1 LTGGSG
7 RLLLDESLE
16 AFKNFNDIARLILMD
31 KIFAIGDIHGSFDQ
45 LQDLMQ
51 KIPIDFA
58 TDTLVFIGDYIDRG
72 PGSVEVV
79 DYLLDLQK
87 QVPQTIFLK
96 GNHED
101 MLEKYLDG
109 TDRFTYLLNG
119 GQKTLDCYLSNTDRT
134 DGYPIP
140 TGHMEFFKSLRLYY
154 ETESYIFVHA
164 GLRPKVPLASQEPED
179 LLWIRDKFIYS
190 RYYFGKPV
198 VFGHTP
204 LEKPLVERNKIG
216 IDTGAVYGNALTCVQ
231 LPDKVFI
238 TA

>member
-1 LTGGSG
+1 
-7 RLLLDESLE
+7 
-16 AFKNFNDIARLILMD
+16 MD
-31 KIFAIGDIHGSFDQ
+31 STHLGYKTIDSMGKIFAVGDIHGSFDQ
-45 LQDLMQ
+45 LQDLIQ

-79 DYLLDLQK
+79 DYLLDLK
-87 QVPQTIFLK
+87 KRVPEVIFLK

-119 GQKTLDCYLSNTDRT
+119 GQNTLDCYLRKTHSTNN
-134 DGYPIP
+134 YPIP
-140 TGHMEFFKSLRLYY
+140 ADHLEFFRSLRLYY
-154 ETESYIFVHA
+154 ETEDYIFVHA
-164 GLRPKVPLASQEPED
+164 GLRPKVPLADQESED

-190 RYYFGKPV
+190 KYDFGKPV

-204 LEKPLVERNKIG
+204 LEKPLVDRNKIG

-231 LPDKVFI
+231 LPDTVFI

>member
-1 LTGGSG
+1 MG
-7 RLLLDESLE
+7 
-16 AFKNFNDIARLILMD
+16 
-31 KIFAIGDIHGSFDQ
+31 KIFAIGDIHGSIDR

-58 TDTLVFIGDYIDRG
+58 NDTLLFIGDYIDRG

-79 DYLLDLQK
+79 EYLMDLK
-87 QVPQTIFLK
+87 KRVPEIILLK

-119 GQKTLDCYLSNTDRT
+119 GQSTLDSYLSKTQQSDSF
-134 DGYPIP
+134 PIP
-140 TGHMEFFKSLRLYY
+140 AEHIDFFKSLRLYY
-154 ETESYIFVHA
+154 ETEAYIFVHA
-164 GLRPKVPLASQEPED
+164 GLRPKIPLASQKSED

-190 RYYFGKPV
+190 KYNFGKPV

-204 LEKPLVERNKIG
+204 LEKPLVEPNKIG

-231 LPDKVFI
+231 LPDVLFF
-238 TA
+238 AA

>member
-1 LTGGSG
+1 MG
-7 RLLLDESLE
+7 
-16 AFKNFNDIARLILMD
+16 
-31 KIFAIGDIHGSFDQ
+31 KIFAIGDIHGSIDR

-58 TDTLVFIGDYIDRG
+58 NDTLLFIGDYIDRG

-79 DYLLDLQK
+79 EYLMDLK
-87 QVPQTIFLK
+87 KRVPEIILLK

-119 GQKTLDCYLSNTDRT
+119 GQNTLDSYLSKTHRSDSF
-134 DGYPIP
+134 PIP
-140 TGHMEFFKSLRLYY
+140 AEHIDFFKSLRLYY
-154 ETESYIFVHA
+154 ETEAYIFVHA
-164 GLRPKVPLASQEPED
+164 GLRPKIPLASQKSED

-190 RYYFGKPV
+190 KYNFGKPV

-204 LEKPLVERNKIG
+204 LEKPLVEPNKIG

-231 LPDKVFI
+231 LPDLLFF
-238 TA
+238 AA

>member
-1 LTGGSG
+1 MG
-7 RLLLDESLE
+7 
-16 AFKNFNDIARLILMD
+16 
-31 KIFAIGDIHGSFDQ
+31 KIFAIGDIHGSFDR

-51 KIPIDFA
+51 KIPVDFA
-58 TDTLVFIGDYIDRG
+58 NDTLVFIGDYIDRG
-72 PGSVEVV
+72 PASVEVV
-79 DYLLDLQK
+79 EYLLDLK
-87 QVPQTIFLK
+87 KRVPGIIFLK

-119 GQKTLDCYLSNTDRT
+119 GQNTLDSYLSKTDRS
-134 DGYPIP
+134 GSFPIP
-140 TGHMEFFKSLRLYY
+140 PDHMEFFKSLRLYY
-154 ETESYIFVHA
+154 ETEAYIFVHA
-164 GLRPKVPLASQEPED
+164 GLRPKVPLASQETED

-190 RYYFGKPV
+190 KYNFGKPV

-204 LEKPLVERNKIG
+204 LEKPLVEPNKIG

-231 LPDKVFI
+231 LPDMLFF